1 MKHELYDKLT
11 QLQWVLHKQQVRMWA
26 TNGPLADT
34 SRGQGRILAMLKI
47 KDGIS
52 TKDLAFLLGMR
63 VSSLNEMLSKM
74 EKNGFVTRI
83 ASEEDKRV
91 MLVHLTDLGR
101 DHEQAKPED
110 MSSIFDC
117 LTEAEQALFGEYLD
131 RILGKVVESEE
142 FSKEDIAKKMES
154 LKARFGEFGSQ
165 MGRKAGFPGG
175 FNQFFSGHHAEGD
188 CDCGCGCTDED
199 VVDVEVEVE
208 EVVADC
214 NTEE

>member
-1 MKHELYDKLT
+1 MKHELYEKLT

-74 EKNGFVTRI
+74 EKNGVITRE

-91 MLVHLTDLGR
+91 MLVKLTDLGR
-101 DHEQAKPED
+101 EHEQAKPED

-131 RILGKVVESEE
+131 RILGKVLESEE
-142 FSKEDIAKKMES
+142 FTKEDIAKKMES
-154 LKARFGEFGSQ
+154 LKSRFGEFGSQ

-175 FNQFFSGHHAEGD
+175 FGQFFSGHHGEGN
-188 CDCGCGCTDED
+188 CDCGCEDETE
-199 VVDVEVEVE
+199 VDVEATE
-208 EVVADC
+208 EVS
-214 NTEE
+214 TEDTQGDTDK